1 MVPRDLD
8 EQIGAGTFRTVY
20 GRPGVPHVTKYGSG
34 EGLANALLLEG
45 MSSMYPDVF
54 EPEELHVA
62 PREIAPLDFLM
73 RDRET
78 EDKLQ
83 YNQLHDDIDTGRVGD
98 VQNRDAIAFTQRRGR
113 PLESPEGFDNSKI
126 IDVRNRM
133 YDKMPIARA
142 LRMWDLKPQNVA
154 RFDDDKGIEI
164 PEYADLM
171 RDGGQ
176 RVRII
181 DPQFNAN
188 LSISRPSYTDDFMRD
203 SREFQSDLPTMDEYT
218 KDILDAAYNS
228 GDPRVIEYVSDLIA
242 AEQRQLDDALD
253 YLNP

>member
-34 EGLANALLLEG
+34 EGLANALLLER

-78 EDKLQ
+78 GDKLQ

-113 PLESPEGFDNSKI
+113 PLESPKGFDNSKI

-142 LRMWDLKPQNVA
+142 LRMWDLKPENFA
-154 RFDDDKGIEI
+154 DFGDDRGIEI
-164 PEYADLM
+164 PEYEE
-171 RDGGQ
+171 GTK
-176 RVRII
+176 VRAI

-188 LSISRPSYTDDFMRD
+188 LNITRPFYTDDFMRD
-203 SREFQSDLPTMDEYT
+203 SREFQSDLPTMDDYT

-253 YLNP
+253 FLNP